1 MSRVCTAGG
10 REKSM
15 LLGCE
20 CRLGRTTLRRRRR
33 HIRNVRRFAITYHV
47 VDLSTITTKTS
58 QKSPL
63 NEFLPEHNKNRL
75 ELARPAVWSCQK
87 KITTSGSI
95 TVASILTRLHCDV
108 FKCLQ
113 SASCQNIAITRIPAA
128 WYRPSVSTFQWSL
141 AGSGIVAEA

>member
-1 MSRVCTAGG
+1 MLCVGGGSVRSIFYYTSGG

-63 NEFLPEHNKNRL
+63 NTTKTGWNLPDRQFG
-75 ELARPAVWSCQK
+75 PAK
-87 KITTSGSI
+87 RK
-95 TVASILTRLHCDV
+95 
-108 FKCLQ
+108 
-113 SASCQNIAITRIPAA
+113 
-128 WYRPSVSTFQWSL
+128 
-141 AGSGIVAEA
+141 